1 MPEKKPTN
9 FQKQKAMYKLPE
21 DERQKA
27 LSAIDRLQYQ
37 TKPLLAESVY
47 NQAEPHTILLSS
59 NGEIAGNVVSFVAVK
74 GVNTWAIYFA
84 YGQRSDQ
91 YLASSGMEASIKQAL
106 LWIDCEGG
114 LIENYR
120 A

>member
-1 MPEKKPTN
+1 
-9 FQKQKAMYKLPE
+9 MYKLPE
-21 DERQKA
+21 DEFKKA
-27 LSAIDRLQYQ
+27 LFAIYRKQYQ

-47 NQAEPHTILLSS
+47 RQAGPHSILLSS

-84 YGQRSDQ
+84 YGQRSEI
-91 YLASSGMEASIKQAL
+91 YLASSGMKASVKQAL
-106 LWIDCEGG
+106 LWIDCEGD

>member
-1 MPEKKPTN
+1 
-9 FQKQKAMYKLPE
+9 MYKLPN

-37 TKPLLAESVY
+37 TKPLLAESVCT
-47 NQAEPHTILLSS
+47 QAGPHSILLSS

-84 YGQRSDQ
+84 YGQRSES
-91 YLASSGMEASIKQAL
+91 YLASSGMKASVKQAL
-106 LWIDCEGG
+106 LWIDCEGD